1 MNNKKRYL
9 FGLISTLLL
18 TVGFARAAEHFDPIN
33 RTDAATKGT
42 TILMPSYNCDGGEN
56 CWYDVRNN

>member
-18 TVGFARAAEHFDPIN
+18 AIGFARAAERFDPMN
-33 RTDAATKGT
+33 PALGSSQVQTSGVAPDCNAVCNYY
-42 TILMPSYNCDGGEN
+42 L
-56 CWYDVRNN
+56 NN